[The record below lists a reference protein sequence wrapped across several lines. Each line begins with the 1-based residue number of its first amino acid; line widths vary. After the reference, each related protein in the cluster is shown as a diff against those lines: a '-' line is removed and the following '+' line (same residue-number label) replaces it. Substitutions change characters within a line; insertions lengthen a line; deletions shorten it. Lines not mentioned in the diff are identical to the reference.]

1 MSTKSELNRTFILFL
16 MCLSILLYMVFVND
30 EVATQRH
37 KADIVNIK
45 QEACQFEHFMVYYGI
60 VIYKCKYIYPYVYI
74 NILSIRIIFF
84 IKTKS
89 LQKTES
95 GENSNYIYYRK
106 TVF

>member
-1 MSTKSELNRTFILFL
+1 

-74 NILSIRIIFF
+74 NIFAYIIPDTVIIFS
-84 IKTKS
+84 IIIYCNV
-89 LQKTES
+89 
-95 GENSNYIYYRK
+95 ENIH
-106 TVF
+106 